1 MSLLNEQLKLSHRLE
16 GLVNAMS
23 DDIEEILS
31 GALDEV
37 KRRILE
43 LAAKAEQTESV
54 IRRKTYLEKLRSEI
68 ERVQREIWADIGK
81 KIQDEAVELAEAAPA
96 IAEAVL
102 EKGAGIKISLGVP
115 RLDKKEIVAWFE
127 SSQVDG
133 LFFNE
138 WLSKLEQNS
147 VDRIIRE
154 ARRSMVLR
162 EPYSEAGKRIEQA
175 LEVSRRSARGLARN
189 AVFQAY
195 NWGEHEFYMEIEE
208 RLQGL
213 RFVAELDRGTC
224 ALCAELDGQVFP
236 PEEAP
241 VPPLHWLCRC
251 RLAPVFNW
259 EDPDNP
265 YGERPARMET
275 EPRTIHHRDGTTS
288 TAYSEY
294 DAELVPAKMTYSGW
308 MQSMIESEDA
318 EDVAFAREALG
329 PKRFDLVESGKLKME
344 SLYYGGKLRTIE
356 ELEELI

>member
-1 MSLLNEQLKLSHRLE
+1 MSLSNEQLKLSHRLE
-16 GLVNAMS
+16 GLVNGMS

-102 EKGAGIKISLGVP
+102 EKGAGIKITLGVP
-115 RLDKKEIVAWFE
+115 KLNKKEIVAWFE
-127 SSQVDG
+127 SAQVDG

-138 WLSKLEQNS
+138 WLKKLEQNS

-154 ARRSMVLR
+154 ARRSMILR
-162 EPYSEAGKRIEQA
+162 EPYSDAGKRIEQA

-195 NWGEHEFYMEIEE
+195 NWGEHEFYMEIED

-213 RFVAELDRGTC
+213 RFVAELSFGEIARLINSNMETTKKRFYRIL
-224 ALCAELDGQVFP
+224 AHLRQQLELD
-236 PEEAP
+236 
-241 VPPLHWLCRC
+241 H
-251 RLAPVFNW
+251 
-259 EDPDNP
+259 D
-265 YGERPARMET
+265 
-275 EPRTIHHRDGTTS
+275 
-288 TAYSEY
+288 
-294 DAELVPAKMTYSGW
+294 
-308 MQSMIESEDA
+308 
-318 EDVAFAREALG
+318 
-329 PKRFDLVESGKLKME
+329 
-344 SLYYGGKLRTIE
+344 
-356 ELEELI
+356 